1 MTTTESSSPVQQVIA
16 AHRRGEA
23 AGLYSVCCS
32 HPSVLRAAM
41 RVAADY
47 GTVLLVEATSN
58 QVDQFGGYTGMT
70 PPQFRDYVHD
80 LARAQ
85 GFPLERLVLGGD
97 HLGPN
102 AWQALDAAT
111 AMRHA
116 ETLVAAYAA
125 AGFHKIHLDCSM
137 RCADDPQVLSDEL
150 IATRSAQLC
159 TVAER
164 AAAGAGLPPPVYVI
178 GTEVPVPGGE
188 ANLAQAGAVTAPAA
202 ARRTLDV
209 HREAFMAQG
218 LHAAWRR
225 VIAMVVQ
232 PGVDFDHSSIQHYD
246 AAQAAA
252 LSAFVAGQ
260 PGIVFEAHST
270 DYQRE
275 SALHQMVRD
284 HFAILKVGPAA
295 TFALREGLASLCH
308 IEAELVPAGQASR
321 LMQVLD
327 EAMQQQPRHW
337 ARHYPGTMAEQRLLR
352 RYGLSDR
359 CRYYWGEAPVAA
371 AVARLLANLDAVAMP
386 LPLLSQH
393 LPEQYLEV
401 LQGRLAARAGDLLE
415 HKIGR
420 LLAQYARACNR
431 NAADGDA
438 VSAGATAVSPAAT
451 IGTAAIL

>member
-1 MTTTESSSPVQQVIA
+1 MNTTDSLSPVQQIIA
-16 AHRRGEA
+16 AHRRGDA

-41 RVAADY
+41 RVATTYD
-47 GTVLLVEATSN
+47 TVLLVEATSN

-70 PPQFRDYVHD
+70 PPQFVAYVHA
-80 LARAQ
+80 LAKQQ

-102 AWQALDAAT
+102 AWQGLDAAT

-116 ETLVAAYAA
+116 ETLIAAYAA

-137 RCADDPQVLSDEL
+137 RCADDPQYLSDEV
-150 IATRSAQLC
+150 IAARSARLC
-159 TVAER
+159 IVAEQ
-164 AAAGAGLPPPVYVI
+164 AAEQAGLPPPVYVI
-178 GTEVPVPGGE
+178 GTEVPIPGGE
-188 ANLAQAGAVTAPAA
+188 ANLAQAGAVTAPSAA
-202 ARRTLDV
+202 QRTLDV
-209 HREAFMAQG
+209 HRAAFMQQN
-218 LHAAWRR
+218 LHGAWRR

-232 PGVDFDHSSIQHYD
+232 PGVDFDHTHIQHYD
-246 AAQAAA
+246 AEQAAA

-275 SALHQMVRD
+275 TALHQMVRD

-295 TFALREGLASLCH
+295 TFALREALMALCQ
-308 IEAELVPAGQASR
+308 IEEELVPAGQVSR

-327 EAMQQQPRHW
+327 ETMLAQPKHW
-337 ARHYPGTMAEQRLLR
+337 TKHYPGSSAEQRLLR

-359 CRYYWGEAPVAA
+359 CRYYWGEAPVVA
-371 AVARLLANLDAVAMP
+371 AVEKLVANLDALEIP
-386 LPLLSQH
+386 LSLLSQH

-401 LQGRLAARAGDLLE
+401 LQGQLAAKADALLE

-431 NAADGDA
+431 NTAAG
-438 VSAGATAVSPAAT
+438 SSEQAGAA
-451 IGTAAIL
+451 AAIC

>member
-1 MTTTESSSPVQQVIA
+1 MMNTTDSLSPVQQIIA

-23 AGLYSVCCS
+23 TGLYSVCCS

-41 RVAADY
+41 QVAGTY

-70 PPQFRDYVHD
+70 PPQFVAYVHD
-80 LARAQ
+80 LARQQ
-85 GFPLERLVLGGD
+85 GFPLARLVLGGD

-102 AWQALDAAT
+102 AWQGLDSAT
-111 AMRHA
+111 AMQNA
-116 ETLVAAYAA
+116 EILIAAYAA

-137 RCADDPQVLSDEL
+137 RCADDPQYLSDEV
-150 IATRSAQLC
+150 IAARSARLC
-159 TVAER
+159 IVAEQ
-164 AAAGAGLPPPVYVI
+164 AAEQAGLPPPVYVI
-178 GTEVPVPGGE
+178 GTEVPIPGGE
-188 ANLAQAGAVTAPAA
+188 ANLAQAGAVTSPQA
-202 ARRTLDV
+202 ARRTLEV
-209 HREAFMAQG
+209 HHKAFMEQN

-232 PGVDFDHSSIQHYD
+232 PGVDFDHSHIQHYD
-246 AAQAAA
+246 AAQATE

-275 SALHQMVRD
+275 TALHEMVRD

-295 TFALREGLASLCH
+295 TFALREALMALCQV
-308 IEAELVPAGQASR
+308 EQELVPASQVSR

-327 EAMQQQPRHW
+327 DTMLAHPKHW
-337 ARHYPGTMAEQRLLR
+337 ARHYPGSSAEQRLLR

-359 CRYYWGEAPVAA
+359 CRYYWGEAPVVA
-371 AVARLLANLDAVAMP
+371 AVEKLIANLDALEIP
-386 LPLLSQH
+386 LSLLSQH

-401 LQGRLAARAGDLLE
+401 LQGQLAPRANALLE
-415 HKIGR
+415 HKIAR

-431 NAADGDA
+431 NAAAADNA
-438 VSAGATAVSPAAT
+438 SAGSA
-451 IGTAAIL
+451 AAIC